1 MKMMTSNSEARKRKE
16 ESTMDT
22 CNHLVGYRHTQS
34 DARLVDAE
42 EMKEGFEPCTFFA
55 HCPLCGASL

>member
-1 MKMMTSNSEARKRKE
+1 
-16 ESTMDT
+16 MDT